1 MNAQDADEWAVQL
14 GHRIAETRHKLGLT
28 VVAAA
33 DAAGMSRVTWH
44 RLERGHSASSLANFA
59 AALTVLGLPLADPTG
74 QPSEVASQ
82 GGHAGWIPSRINPSD
97 YPQLQALAWHVAKG
111 ATLTPVEALS
121 IYERNER
128 HLDTSAL
135 NPEEQQ
141 LIADLRLALEGVHP
155 DV

>member
-1 MNAQDADEWAVQL
+1 MNAQNANEWAVQL
-14 GHRIAETRHKLGLT
+14 GHRIAEARRKLGLT

-33 DAAGMSRVTWH
+33 EAAGMSRVTWH

-59 AALTVLGLPLADPTG
+59 AALAVLGLPLTDPTE

-82 GGHAGWIPSRINPSD
+82 TAHAGWIPSRIDPSR
-97 YPQLQALAWHVAKG
+97 YPQLQALAWHVAAG

-135 NPEEQQ
+135 STEEQQ
-141 LIADLRLALEGVHP
+141 LILDLRLALEDVHP